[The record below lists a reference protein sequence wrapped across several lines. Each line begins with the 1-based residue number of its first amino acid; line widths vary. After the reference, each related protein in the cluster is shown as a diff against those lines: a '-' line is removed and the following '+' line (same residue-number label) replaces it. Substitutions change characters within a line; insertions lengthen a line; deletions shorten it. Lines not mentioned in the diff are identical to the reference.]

1 MEYRKIYS
9 GIVAEIVK
17 KSLEKY
23 DLSDDYSINL
33 FTNIAR
39 KTIEEIE
46 YNPKTNLDENVF
58 IKRSIID
65 NIDRFMVSLAL
76 DNKTTYKILES
87 NLMKTLNM
95 VTKIN
100 KAKFINI
107 SDKDKEYYKEYA
119 ILKTIETYDDN
130 IKESLNIYVTE
141 WFMAFIN
148 KEVNEDSK
156 KLLIKSI

>member
-1 MEYRKIYS
+1 MEYRKTYS
-9 GIVAEIVK
+9 EIVAEIVK

-65 NIDRFMVSLAL
+65 NIDKFMVSLSL
-76 DNKTTYKILES
+76 DNKTTYKKLEE

-100 KAKFINI
+100 KVKFKNM
-107 SDKDKEYYKEYA
+107 SDEDKEYYKEYA
-119 ILKTIETYDDN
+119 ILKALETYNDN
-130 IKESLNIYVTE
+130 VKESLNIYVTE

-148 KEVNEDSK
+148 KEVDEDSK
-156 KLLIKSI
+156 KLVIKSI